1 MAQDWGFEILRGLG
15 KLFLNPITYYLFF
28 LAAFLGVSRVK
39 RERKD
44 FHVRVENAYYELRQ
58 LLPLGLGLG
67 LVLSILTIGLGLVIP
82 IETVIF
88 VGILTILWSL
98 TTRIRMISPIYTV
111 GFAFFATLFFLREE
125 QSFPYIKSYT
135 PEWEM
140 AILPSIAVLLALL
153 IVAEGI
159 FIFRN
164 GSKGTSPKMAKS
176 KRGLKVGVHE
186 VKRVWMLPVFLLIP
200 GEALTTPFDWWPLFS
215 FGDQSYSIMLV
226 PFALGFYQ
234 QVQGR
239 LPYKAIKQ
247 FGKNITIFGVLL
259 TCLSAIGYW
268 IPLASILIVAIGII
282 GREALAMRQRLVE
295 ESLPFYFSKRNDGV
309 KILGVI
315 PDSAAEKMG
324 LKVGEFITKVNGEIA
339 TDEESFYEALQ
350 KNAAHCKLEVL
361 DHNDQIRLLQ
371 RALYE
376 EDHHELGILFVQ
388 DEKNW
393 EDEAV

>member
-1 MAQDWGFEILRGLG
+1 MVQDWGFELLRGLG

-39 RERKD
+39 RERKS

-67 LVLSILTIGLGLVIP
+67 LLLSILTIGIGLVIP
-82 IETVIF
+82 IETIIF
-88 VGILTILWSL
+88 VGILTVLWSL

-111 GFAFFATLFFLREE
+111 GFAFFATLFLLSQK

-135 PEWEM
+135 PEWEL
-140 AILPSIAVLLALL
+140 AILPSISVLLALL

-164 GSKGTSPKMAKS
+164 GSKGTSPKMIKS
-176 KRGLKVGVHE
+176 KRGLGVGVHE

-200 GEALTTPFDWWPLFS
+200 GEALTTIFDWWPFFS
-215 FGDQSYSIMLV
+215 IGDQTYSILLV
-226 PFALGFYQ
+226 PFALGFHQ
-234 QVQGR
+234 QVQSA

-247 FGKNITIFGVLL
+247 FGKRIINFGVVL
-259 TCLSAIGYW
+259 TCLSVVGYW
-268 IPLASILIVAIGII
+268 VPLASILIVAVGII

-295 ESLPFYFSKRNDGV
+295 ENRPFYFSKRNDGV
-309 KILGVI
+309 RILGVI
-315 PDSAAEKMG
+315 PESAAEKMG
-324 LKVGEFITKVNGEIA
+324 LKVGEFITKVNGEMA
-339 TDEESFYEALQ
+339 NNEESFYEALQ

>member
-1 MAQDWGFEILRGLG
+1 VAQDWGFELLEGLG

-39 RERKD
+39 RERLD

-58 LLPLGLGLG
+58 LLPLGMGLG

-82 IETVIF
+82 IETIIF

-111 GFAFFATLFFLREE
+111 GLSFFATLFFLRKE

-135 PEWEM
+135 PEWDL

-159 FIFRN
+159 FISRN
-164 GSKGTSPKMAKS
+164 GSKGTSPKMIKS
-176 KRGLKVGVHE
+176 KRGLSVGVHE
-186 VKRVWMLPVFLLIP
+186 VKRIWMLPVFLLIP
-200 GEALTTPFDWWPLFS
+200 GEALTIPFDWWPLFS
-215 FGDQSYSIMLV
+215 IGDHTYSILLV
-226 PFALGFYQ
+226 PFALGFHQ
-234 QVQGR
+234 QVQGS
-239 LPYKAIKQ
+239 LAYKAIKQ
-247 FGKNITIFGVLL
+247 FGKRILKFGVML
-259 TCLSAIGYW
+259 TCLSAVGYW
-268 IPLASILIVAIGII
+268 VPLASILIVAIGII

-295 ESLPFYFSKRNDGV
+295 ESLPFYFSQRNDGV

-324 LKVGEFITKVNGEIA
+324 LKVGELITKVNGETAI
-339 TDEESFYEALQ
+339 DEDSFYEALQ

-388 DEKNW
+388 GDKNW

>member
-1 MAQDWGFEILRGLG
+1 MAQDWGFELLKGLG

-67 LVLSILTIGLGLVIP
+67 LVMTILTIGLGLVIP
-82 IETVIF
+82 IETIIF

-98 TTRIRMISPIYTV
+98 ITKIRMISPIYTV
-111 GFAFFATLFFLREE
+111 GFAFFATLFFLREK

-140 AILPSIAVLLALL
+140 TILPSIAVLLALL

-215 FGDQSYSIMLV
+215 IGDQSYSILLV

-234 QVQGR
+234 QVHGA
-239 LPYKAIKQ
+239 LPFKAIKQ
-247 FGKNITIFGVLL
+247 FGKKIIIFGIVL

-268 IPLASILIVAIGII
+268 VPLASILIVAIGII
-282 GREALAMRQRLVE
+282 GRETLAISQRLIE

-309 KILGVI
+309 RILGVL
-315 PDSAAEKMG
+315 PESAAEKMG

-350 KNAAHCKLEVL
+350 KNAAHCKLEVI